1 MATPIIMPKQGQSVE
16 SCILTTW
23 FKKVGDRV
31 AEGDLLFAYETDK
44 TAFDEEASVSGVLLA
59 RFFEEGDEV
68 PVLTTI
74 AVIGEEGEDTSEFN
88 PHANQ
93 SETAVEE
100 VSAPEPKP
108 EPVPAPAAPAPEV
121 RQTPIQSRG
130 QVKAS
135 PRARRVAAELGI
147 DYKLASPTGAEGRI
161 VSQDVLAAAAAAAVT
176 APAPQADEHGYEE
189 VELSRQRKLIGERM
203 SASASA
209 VPRVTLNT
217 SFDATEI
224 MELRKKL
231 KADKSDSGL
240 AKITLNDMVVFAV
253 SRTLP
258 SFPDL
263 NAHLIDDKMRIF
275 RNAHVGVAVDTERG
289 LMVPTLF
296 DANRKSLLESS
307 LEVKSL
313 IEQCHAGN
321 INPDYLQG
329 GTFTVTNLGPFG
341 IETFSPIINLPQTGI
356 LGVNTIEWKIKQ
368 KDGEFIHYQALGL
381 SLTFDHRA
389 VDGAY
394 GARFLQE
401 LTAKLEA
408 FSLLLCV

>member
-16 SCILTTW
+16 SCILTAW
-23 FKKVGDRV
+23 FKEAGEYVE
-31 AEGDLLFAYETDK
+31 AGDLLFAYETDK
-44 TAFDEEASVSGVLLA
+44 TAFDEEAAVSGILLE

-74 AVIGEEGEDTSEFN
+74 AVIGEAGEDTSEFN
-88 PHANQ
+88 PHAGQ
-93 SETAVEE
+93 
-100 VSAPEPKP
+100 PEAAK
-108 EPVPAPAAPAPEV
+108 EQAPAPAAEPVQVAPAPAAV
-121 RQTPIQSRG
+121 QLQGQARG
-130 QVKAS
+130 QIKVS
-135 PRARRVAAELGI
+135 PRARRVAAELGV
-147 DYKLASPTGAEGRI
+147 DYKHAAPTGAEGRV
-161 VSQDVLAAAAAAAVT
+161 VSQDILALAAARPAEAAA
-176 APAPQADEHGYEE
+176 PRLEQPEYRE
-189 VELSRQRKLIGERM
+189 VEPSRQRKLIGERM
-203 SASASA
+203 AASASE

-224 MELRKKL
+224 MALRKKL
-231 KADKSDSGL
+231 KADQSETGL
-240 AKITLNDMVVFAV
+240 AGITLNDMVIYAV

-258 SFPDL
+258 GYPEL
-263 NAHLIDDKMRIF
+263 NANLIDGKMRIF
-275 RNAHVGVAVDTERG
+275 KNAHVGVAVDTERG

-307 LEVKSL
+307 REVKSM
-313 IEQCHAGN
+313 IQQCYDGN

-329 GTFTVTNLGPFG
+329 GTFTVTNLGSLG
-341 IETFSPIINLPQTGI
+341 IESFSPIINLPQTGI

-368 KDGEFIHYQALGL
+368 KDGEFIHYPAMGL

-401 LTAKLEA
+401 LTAQLEA

>member
-1 MATPIIMPKQGQSVE
+1 MGKNE
-16 SCILTTW
+16 RFC
-23 FKKVGDRV
+23 FCC
-31 AEGDLLFAYETDK
+31 
-44 TAFDEEASVSGVLLA
+44 ASG
-59 RFFEEGDEV
+59 
-68 PVLTTI
+68 
-74 AVIGEEGEDTSEFN
+74 
-88 PHANQ
+88 H
-93 SETAVEE
+93 
-100 VSAPEPKP
+100 PE
-108 EPVPAPAAPAPEV
+108 
-121 RQTPIQSRG
+121 
-130 QVKAS
+130 
-135 PRARRVAAELGI
+135 
-147 DYKLASPTGAEGRI
+147 Y
-161 VSQDVLAAAAAAAVT
+161 
-176 APAPQADEHGYEE
+176 
-189 VELSRQRKLIGERM
+189 
-203 SASASA
+203 
-209 VPRVTLNT
+209 

-329 GTFTVTNLGPFG
+329 GTFTVTNPTLWNRDLQ
-341 IETFSPIINLPQTGI
+341 S
-356 LGVNTIEWKIKQ
+356 
-368 KDGEFIHYQALGL
+368 HYQPAPDRYSG
-381 SLTFDHRA
+381 SKHH
-389 VDGAY
+389 
-394 GARFLQE
+394 
-401 LTAKLEA
+401 
-408 FSLLLCV
+408 

>member
-1 MATPIIMPKQGQSVE
+1 
-16 SCILTTW
+16 
-23 FKKVGDRV
+23 
-31 AEGDLLFAYETDK
+31 
-44 TAFDEEASVSGVLLA
+44 
-59 RFFEEGDEV
+59 
-68 PVLTTI
+68 
-74 AVIGEEGEDTSEFN
+74 
-88 PHANQ
+88 
-93 SETAVEE
+93 
-100 VSAPEPKP
+100 
-108 EPVPAPAAPAPEV
+108 
-121 RQTPIQSRG
+121 
-130 QVKAS
+130 
-135 PRARRVAAELGI
+135 
-147 DYKLASPTGAEGRI
+147 
-161 VSQDVLAAAAAAAVT
+161 
-176 APAPQADEHGYEE
+176 
-189 VELSRQRKLIGERM
+189 
-203 SASASA
+203 
-209 VPRVTLNT
+209 
-217 SFDATEI
+217 

-231 KADKSDSGL
+231 KADRSDSGL

-368 KDGEFIHYQALGL
+368 KDGEFIHYPAMGL